1 LETATLLVLLGAAAG
16 GFVQGLSGFAFGL
29 VALAFWAWFVSPQL
43 AGPMVVFGSFI
54 GQILSFHT
62 VRRSFDL
69 ALMLPFL
76 VGGILGV
83 PLGVLVL
90 RYLDPLLFKAAVGAL
105 LSLYCPVMLFSRE
118 LPRITAGG
126 RLADAAI
133 GFVGGVMGGI
143 GGLTGPVPTLWCALR
158 GWDNDTQRAV
168 FQSFNLAMQALT
180 LVIYAASG
188 VLSFEAGYMFLLIT
202 PAMLIPTLIGARLY
216 RRFSELA
223 FRRLVLLLLSLS
235 GFVLLGVSVPQLLS

>member
-1 LETATLLVLLGAAAG
+1 
-16 GFVQGLSGFAFGL
+16 
-29 VALAFWAWFVSPQL
+29 
-43 AGPMVVFGSFI
+43 
-54 GQILSFHT
+54 
-62 VRRSFDL
+62 
-69 ALMLPFL
+69 MLPFL
-76 VGGILGV
+76 IGGIIGV

-105 LSLYCPVMLFSRE
+105 LSLYCPAMLFSRE

-126 RLADAAI
+126 KVADGAI

-143 GGLTGPVPTLWCALR
+143 GGLTGPIPTLWCALR

-180 LVIYAASG
+180 LVIYALSG
-188 VLSFEAGYMFLLIT
+188 LLSFEAGYMFLLIT

-235 GFVLLGVSVPQLLS
+235 GFVLLVVSVPQLLS

>member
-1 LETATLLVLLGAAAG
+1 LDTATLLVLLGAAAG

-29 VALAFWAWFVSPQL
+29 VALGFWAWFVSPQL

-62 VRRSFDL
+62 VRRRFDL
-69 ALMLPFL
+69 VLMLPFL
-76 VGGILGV
+76 IGGVIGV
-83 PLGVLVL
+83 PLGVLAL

-126 RLADAAI
+126 RLADGAI

-168 FQSFNLAMQALT
+168 FQSFNLAMQVLT
-180 LVIYAASG
+180 LVIYAVSG
-188 VLSFEAGYMFLLIT
+188 VLPFEAWHMFVLIL

-216 RRFSELA
+216 RRFSEVA

-235 GFVLLGVSVPQLLS
+235 GFVLLGVSVPRLLS